1 MIALAGLGRMG
12 GALAERMAAAGV
24 DLRLYDVAAAPRE
37 RFRVEHDSLAEAAA
51 GTDLV
56 LLCLPDAEA
65 VEAAVHDLLGLERLP
80 GRVVDLTSS
89 VPEVTRRLGALLAER
104 GAGLIDAPMSGGV
117 AGARQGSLTIM
128 AGGSRQLLE
137 DARPVLSTFASHIF
151 WAGELGCGHAVKAV
165 NNTLSAVSLVATSRA
180 LKAARE
186 PEAEALAYFNAH
198 RGRSQNSEVKFPR
211 DILDRT
217 FAAGFTIGLMRKDV
231 GIAHGMDEE
240 LPITA
245 ATYELLSRAAER
257 LGPDA
262 DFTRIFEVVE
272 PAPPGGLAELDGGIY
287 SACEEAATELIGL
300 ATAAGVDRGRALE
313 IVNASTGRSEA
324 TLDMAAAGAWR

>member
-1 MIALAGLGRMG
+1 M
-12 GALAERMAAAGV
+12 
-24 DLRLYDVAAAPRE
+24 
-37 RFRVEHDSLAEAAA
+37 
-51 GTDLV
+51 
-56 LLCLPDAEA
+56 
-65 VEAAVHDLLGLERLP
+65 
-80 GRVVDLTSS
+80 
-89 VPEVTRRLGALLAER
+89 
-104 GAGLIDAPMSGGV
+104 
-117 AGARQGSLTIM
+117 
-128 AGGSRQLLE
+128 
-137 DARPVLSTFASHIF
+137 
-151 WAGELGCGHAVKAV
+151 
-165 NNTLSAVSLVATSRA
+165 
-180 LKAARE
+180 
-186 PEAEALAYFNAH
+186 
-198 RGRSQNSEVKFPR
+198 KFPR